1 MTNLAATDYASV
13 RAAKIDRITSRF
25 GARTAVTLADGYK
38 VTLLGR
44 LAKGDAVRCALR
56 LRASGCTSE
65 AVS

>member
-1 MTNLAATDYASV
+1 MMT
-13 RAAKIDRITSRF
+13 IE
-25 GARTAVTLADGYK
+25 K
-38 VTLLGR
+38 VGVVKTRLGQTR